1 MVGRVLGVVCCL
13 VLADEL
19 VHVLSRDPDVKRVF
33 VMRGE
38 EGDIFERKI
47 KAVPGPAEIIPIVKS
62 ELSQVSGSTGLTALV
77 STLRAG
83 PHGNSGELRAS
94 IEAAVDEIRDHCD
107 AIFLFYG
114 LCRNSLYKTERIAER
129 IGKPVTIL
137 TDLEGH
143 PVDDCFGAN
152 IGGKRPY
159 LDAIKK
165 YHGTIFVFPGYAE
178 NWYRRQ
184 GKKDLVMIMEEVER
198 MRFIFE
204 RTGYSKVMMLHN
216 GLGDQVKF
224 DERVHSFAK
233 IFEFQVLDRDC
244 QLEVFEHSY
253 ADAKKTLDWGVG
265 SGK

>member
-19 VHVLSRDPDVKRVF
+19 VHVLSRDPEIKQTFVF
-33 VMRGE
+33 QGE
-38 EGDIFERKI
+38 EGAIFEKKFRAAQNTSEIFLVSKDDLSR
-47 KAVPGPAEIIPIVKS
+47 VNGSPGLK
-62 ELSQVSGSTGLTALV
+62 ALV
-77 STLRAG
+77 RTLPAG
-83 PHGNSGELRAS
+83 PHSNSVELRAT
-94 IEAAVDEIRDHCD
+94 IEGAVDEIKDHCD
-107 AIFLFYG
+107 SIFLFYG
-114 LCRNSLYKTERIAER
+114 LCRNSLYKTERIADR

-159 LDAIKK
+159 LDAIKQH
-165 YHGTIFVFPGYAE
+165 HGTIFVFPGYAE

-204 RTGYSKVMMLHN
+204 HTGYDKVMMLQN
-216 GLGDQVKF
+216 GLGDTQKF
-224 DERVHSFAK
+224 DERVHGFAQ
-233 IFEFQVLDRDC
+233 IFDFQVLDRECHLD
-244 QLEVFEHSY
+244 VFEHSY
-253 ADAKKTLDWGVG
+253 EEAKKALNNCPGT
-265 SGK
+265 SE